1 MNTSKLSLE
10 KLEIVISELR
20 KNGEESID
28 LEKLLEDLY
37 SKYNAERLT
46 IQSYVEI
53 KKRVGEKLKKSSQI
67 ATENGFSKKILSSL
81 PETFVKIVTHKKTNR
96 KGKILE
102 LKELEIAVD
111 EKLKD
116 LEQIDLVIKQ
126 IKPKI
131 ININSIYNSN
141 RNNLDIYQS
150 SELKELRTKIHQIL
164 DTENSNT
171 KLILSELTNFK
182 ENLDQVISILNNLL
196 ELSKYRTKNTETYS
210 VIEYNIHG
218 VIIKINIKEKLYEIE
233 FNNNLKDILAEAKIN
248 KLKQLL
254 EIKLENISLNEII
267 EPASVNETKLSE
279 FITKKELPLEDIL
292 KFDINGLMSYL
303 QIDNEIN
310 KLNTFEEISK
320 YSEKLYSIYQL
331 VTVLNR
337 NGFNKEFRTALT
349 LDEELERDYQK
360 IDLNAQGFTT
370 KEIGKVIYNKY
381 PNGDYVYSSLQS
393 AYNCLNPTIR
403 KNLHQELENEVLQQS
418 EIIKQVIEFIRK
430 YSRNKEGNYYPDDEI
445 LNFLLQKHTVIKTA
459 TKGSKI
465 PEIEEYKQLRN
476 KVYGATENE
485 VLNKLSRKPH

>member
-28 LEKLLEDLY
+28 LEKLLELY
-37 SKYNAERLT
+37 KTVKIKEPEE
-46 IQSYVEI
+46 SYVEI
-53 KKRVGEKLKKSSQI
+53 KKRVGEKLRKSSQI

-81 PETFVKIVTHKKTNR
+81 PETFIKIVTHKKTNR

-116 LEQIDLVIKQ
+116 LEQIEIVIKQ

-131 ININSIYNSN
+131 IIINSIYNSN

-218 VIIKINIKEKLYEIE
+218 VIIKINIKEKSYEIE

-310 KLNTFEEISK
+310 KFNTFEEISK

-331 VTVLNR
+331 VTILNR

-360 IDLNAQGFTT
+360 IDLNTQEFTT

-381 PNGDYVYSSLQS
+381 PNGDYVYSSLQN

-403 KNLHQELENEVLQQS
+403 KNLHQELETEEHLNQS

-445 LNFLLQKHTVIKTA
+445 LNFLLQKHTVIKTV

-465 PEIEEYKQLRN
+465 PKIEEYKQLRN
-476 KVYGATENE
+476 KVYGATEKE